1 VTTAANAASGANQCR
16 DLRNPVERATI
27 VSLAIPE
34 VALVV
39 NAVLVTLDGPV
50 MSA

>member
-1 VTTAANAASGANQCR
+1 
-16 DLRNPVERATI
+16 LRNPVERATI
-27 VSLAIPE
+27 ISMAIPE

-50 MSA
+50 ISA